1 MRTPVLYG
9 RRAMKSIQAILAVVV
24 VSLLIVD
31 GAIDAARAD
40 DRAEDN
46 HGVTL
51 YTSRSLGD
59 HFICTAVNV
68 SDKTLGISFAIL
80 GNDGKALSCAS
91 PITCL
96 DTSRNS
102 TTNPTPEFGVL
113 PGTSVSLDMRLLLG
127 TFGTGY
133 CAVAVSGTGHRDDV
147 RAAFAAN
154 LTDKIPGTTIPI
166 LTTGI
171 HEAH

>member
-1 MRTPVLYG
+1 LREET
-9 RRAMKSIQAILAVVV
+9 MKYIQAMLAVVV

-31 GAIDAARAD
+31 GAIDGARAD
-40 DRAEDN
+40 DRDEE

-59 HFICTAVNV
+59 HFICNAVNV
-68 SDKTLGISFAIL
+68 SDKTLGITFAIL

-96 DTSRNS
+96 DTSRNP

-113 PGTSVSLDMRLLLG
+113 PGTSVSLDMRLLLA

-133 CAVAVSGTGHRDDV
+133 CAVAVSGTGNSDDV
-147 RAAFAAN
+147 RASLGVN
-154 LTDKIPGTTIPI
+154 LTDKIPGTTIPV
-166 LTTGI
+166 LLDTV